1 MMKAHKSVITK
12 KVSPRHIGYFV
23 FAVLLATYPF
33 LFRDQYFLYVAINF
47 LFYAFLGEA
56 WNIIGGYAGQCAL
69 GHAAFLGL
77 GAYTSTLL
85 FLRLGVSPWLGMLI
99 GGFVAG
105 GVSVAIGWPCFR
117 LRGAYFALATIAFAE
132 MVRVLFN
139 HWEFLGGAVG
149 LRLPVLGDS
158 LLAFQFRSYVPYY
171 WVILVLFASAFLLT
185 YGLSKSKMGF
195 YWRAIKSD
203 PDAAESLGI
212 DTTRYKLIA
221 MFISSFLMAVGGMFY
236 SQLMLYIDPRSVL
249 VRDLS
254 IRIALVAIV
263 GGMGTIEGPV
273 LGSLVMI
280 LLSSLIRA
288 RFGDVP
294 GLHLVVFAIVL
305 VVISTYKP
313 QGMMAILEDIKNWIK
328 RRRSLAAA

>member
-1 MMKAHKSVITK
+1 MKSRIPIIPKEVPLK
-12 KVSPRHIGYFV
+12 YIGYLI
-23 FAVLLATYPF
+23 FAVLLAVYPF
-33 LFRDQYFLYVAINF
+33 VLKGQYFLYIAINF
-47 LFYAFLGEA
+47 LLYAFLGEA

-69 GHAAFLGL
+69 GHAAFFGL
-77 GAYTSTLL
+77 GAYTSSML
-85 FLRLGVSPWLGMLI
+85 FIELGVSPWLGMLI
-99 GGFVAG
+99 GASVAG

-132 MVRVLFN
+132 MVRALFN
-139 HWEFLGGAVG
+139 HWEFVGGAVG
-149 LRLPVLGDS
+149 LHLPVLGDS
-158 LLAFQFRSYVPYY
+158 LSAFQFRSYVPYY
-171 WVILVLFASAFLLT
+171 WIISTLFVFGFLLM

-212 DTTRYKLIA
+212 DTTKYKLIA
-221 MFISSFLMAVGGMFY
+221 MFISSFLAAMGGSFY
-236 SQLMLYIDPRSVL
+236 SQFMLYIDPRSVL

-254 IRIALVAIV
+254 IRIALVGIV
-263 GGMGTIEGPV
+263 GGMGTIEGPM
-273 LGSLVMI
+273 LGSFMMI

-294 GLHLVVFAIVL
+294 GLHFVIFAIIL

-313 QGMMAILEDIKNWIK
+313 QGMMAILEDVKSWIE
-328 RRRSLAAA
+328 RRRSIAAS